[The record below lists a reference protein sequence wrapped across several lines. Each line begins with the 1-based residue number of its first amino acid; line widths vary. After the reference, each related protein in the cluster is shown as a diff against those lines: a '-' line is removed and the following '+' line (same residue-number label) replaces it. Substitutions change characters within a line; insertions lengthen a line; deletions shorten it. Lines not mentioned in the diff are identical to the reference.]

1 MANEAGDNGADEVDN
16 GVLPEAGADTT
27 GIGIVAG
34 GTAQVDVALPVVA
47 PDDDDLVED
56 DDVVLDEADD
66 GALSRVIPAPAER
79 SPPAAAER
87 VDTRVRSP
95 RPWRRSPTRT
105 AMSASA
111 RAPPRSRRSP
121 AYSGDFEADRER

>member
-47 PDDDDLVED
+47 SDDDEDVED
-56 DDVVLDEADD
+56 ASSVLTVVTG
-66 GALSRVIPAPAER
+66 GAA
-79 SPPAAAER
+79 
-87 VDTRVRSP
+87 
-95 RPWRRSPTRT
+95 
-105 AMSASA
+105 
-111 RAPPRSRRSP
+111 
-121 AYSGDFEADRER
+121 